1 MRVQRPVIL
10 AVCLVALLAC
20 GPAPASTLTEGST
33 DLDLDPLRTLLQG
46 FVDDGELPGASLLL
60 AQHGDIVFE
69 EAYGWADINSEKPF
83 TTDTMAA
90 IWSDTKS
97 LSASCVMILV
107 DDGKISLD
115 DPVSKYIPAY
125 GERTIRGTG
134 VKASSPTIRQLLEHT
149 SGIVSD
155 LEEPKYADIVLN
167 MDLTLAEVVD
177 LIAQEE
183 LVAEPGTRYSY
194 GEADFQAAG
203 RIVELVSGQPF
214 DVFMQER
221 LLTPLGM
228 TDTTFR
234 PSPAQALR
242 IAQTYAPGSSGFRTF
257 WPYDPETEINLI
269 MVAGGLYSTLR
280 DLAAYL
286 QMHLNGGAY
295 GSTRILSSAAVAEM
309 QKDGTGDVAV
319 GYSPD
324 QLEREHRGPGWR
336 IDRAGPD
343 GQALSISH
351 GGIMGTLT
359 WIDLDRDLVGVFF
372 TNGFPTGRALREVVH
387 EKVLEIFPAS
397 D

>member
-1 MRVQRPVIL
+1 MKRVHLVIL

-20 GPAPASTLTEGST
+20 GTAPAPTLTEGST
-33 DLDLDPLRTLLQG
+33 DLDLDPLRALLQG

-60 AQHGDIVFE
+60 AQHGNIIFE
-69 EAYGWADINSEKPF
+69 EAYGWADIDAEKPF

-97 LSASCVMILV
+97 LSATCVMILV

-155 LEEPKYADIVLN
+155 LEEPKYMDIVGN

-242 IAQTYAPGSSGFRTF
+242 IAQTYSPGASGFRTF
-257 WPYDPETEINLI
+257 WPYDPEVEINLI

-280 DLAAYL
+280 DLAVYL

-324 QLEREHRGPGWR
+324 RLEREHRGPGWR
-336 IDRAGPD
+336 VDRAGPD

-359 WIDLDRDLVGVFF
+359 WIDIDRDLVGVFF
-372 TNGFPTGRALREVVH
+372 TNAFPTGRTLREVVH
-387 EKVLEIFPAS
+387 EKVLEIFPAG